1 MRSKVRPTE
10 RYYSMSPSRPPRKA
24 RRTVLAP
31 NRVTF
36 GETAGTVERAKM
48 SAVRELYR
56 PSLATLTDLYEL
68 TMGSGYLA
76 TGLADRQAVFTL
88 SFRSL
93 PFGGGYALAAGL
105 DDALEILEH
114 LRFEPEDID
123 HLRGLTGVT
132 GKPLFPPEFLALLES
147 FSFVCDVDA
156 IPEGT
161 VVFGNEPLVRVS
173 GPLLQAQLV
182 ESLLLTV
189 IGFQTLV
196 ATKAARVVE
205 AAGGGAILEFGLR
218 RAQGPDGALS
228 AARAAYIGGVSATS
242 NVLAGRLHGIPVRGT
257 HAHSWV
263 QVFGDEQTA
272 FDAYAEAQP
281 DNVTLLV
288 DTYDSLTGVAHAIE
302 TGKKLRAHGRT
313 LDAIRLDS
321 GDLAY
326 LSIEARRILDEA
338 GFTET
343 KIVASNDLDEHTIA
357 SLREQGARID
367 IWGVGTR
374 LDTAFDQP
382 ALGCVYKLTAV
393 RDADGSWRFPV
404 KLSEQSA
411 KISTPGILGVR
422 RFVDATGRF
431 RADMIYDEGMSPDG
445 LGGVIVDP
453 ADVLHIRSI
462 DPVWSAQELVVPAL
476 RAGRRVGPSPTLD
489 EIRDRARGQIAAV
502 HPAIRRLLNPHVYP
516 VGLERRLHER
526 RVQLVLERRLTQPL
540 R

>member
-1 MRSKVRPTE
+1 
-10 RYYSMSPSRPPRKA
+10 
-24 RRTVLAP
+24 
-31 NRVTF
+31 
-36 GETAGTVERAKM
+36 M

-68 TMGSGYLA
+68 TMGSGYLS
-76 TGLADRQAVFTL
+76 TGLSERQAVFTL

-93 PFGGGYALAAGL
+93 PFGGGYAVAAGL
-105 DDALEILEH
+105 DDALEILEN
-114 LRFEPEDID
+114 LRFDAADIE
-123 HLRGLTGVT
+123 HLASLRGVT
-132 GKPLFPPEFLALLES
+132 GKPLFPVAFLDHLAALG
-147 FSFVCDVDA
+147 FTCDVDA

-161 VVFGNEPLVRVS
+161 VVFANEPLVRVS

-196 ATKAARVVE
+196 ATKAARVVV
-205 AAGGGAILEFGLR
+205 AAGGGSILEFGLR

-242 NVLAGRLHGIPVRGT
+242 NVLAGRLSGIPVRGT

-263 QVFGDEQTA
+263 QVFGDEQAA
-272 FDAYAEAQP
+272 FDAYADAQP

-288 DTYDSLTGVAHAIE
+288 DTYDSLTGVGRAIE
-302 TGKKLRAHGRT
+302 TGRRMRERGRT

-326 LSIEARRILDEA
+326 LSVEARRMLDEA

-343 KIVASNDLDEHTIA
+343 KIVASNDLDEHTIE

-367 IWGVGTR
+367 VWGVGTK

-382 ALGCVYKLTAV
+382 ALGAVYKLTAI
-393 RDADGSWRFPV
+393 RDADDSWRFPI
-404 KLSEQSA
+404 KLSEQTA
-411 KISTPGILGVR
+411 KISTPGILGVH
-422 RFVDATGRF
+422 RFSDATGRF
-431 RADMIYDEGMSPDG
+431 RADMIYDEGMRPEG
-445 LGGVIVDP
+445 PGGVIVDP
-453 ADVLHIRSI
+453 ADVLHMRSI
-462 DPVWSAQELVVPAL
+462 DPAWSAHELVMPVL
-476 RAGRRVGPSPTLD
+476 REGRRTNPSPTLD
-489 EIRDRARGQIAAV
+489 EIRDRARGQIGSL

-516 VGLERRLHER
+516 VGLERRLNER
-526 RVQLVLERRLTQPL
+526 RTQLVLEL
-540 R
+540 RTPRQVR